1 MKIEIRQ
8 RCHAGSCIT
17 LIISYSYSNRIL
29 HLKCIIG
36 NINLTVKV
44 ITDKHDSRGI
54 QNASS
59 E

>member
-17 LIISYSYSNRIL
+17 LIISYSNRIL
-29 HLKCIIG
+29 HLKRSIE

-54 QNASS
+54 QNASN